1 MNAHFENE
9 STFWKWKHILKM
21 KSHFEMEVL
30 FSYLVLKRPNAL
42 LLSPYERHAS
52 TLKSKHILKMKVHF
66 ENESTFWK
74 WKFFFHTLSWR
85 DLMPFT
91 WVHKNYIHSHSSQKW
106 KHISKMKAHS
116 KNENTFQKWEHI
128 LQNKSTFFHT
138 LSWRDLMPSSW
149 VHMKDMH
156 PHSGTMKWCLNCL
169 HVHISTWHFLP

>member
-1 MNAHFENE
+1 
-9 STFWKWKHILKM
+9 
-21 KSHFEMEVL
+21 
-30 FSYLVLKRPNAL
+30 
-42 LLSPYERHAS
+42 
-52 TLKSKHILKMKVHF
+52 MKVHF

-116 KNENTFQKWEHI
+116 KNESIFQKWEHI
-128 LQNKSTFFHT
+128 SQNKSIIFHTLSWRDLMPSSWVNKKDMHPHSFKAHFENERRFWKWKHILKWKFFFHT